1 MKYYDQMTEIGMGYF
16 IFGESACW
24 INVIGQI
31 RQFVDKKK
39 LPLQCEY
46 HPPLGDEPGLPIAK
60 DFGLGICANCGNASG
75 NKKCSACQ
83 EAVYW

>member
-16 IFGESACW
+16 IFGESAWW

-39 LPLQCEY
+39 LPLHCEY
-46 HPPLGDEPGLPIAK
+46 HPPLGEPGLPIAK
-60 DFGLGICANCGNASG
+60 DIGLGICANCGNTGG